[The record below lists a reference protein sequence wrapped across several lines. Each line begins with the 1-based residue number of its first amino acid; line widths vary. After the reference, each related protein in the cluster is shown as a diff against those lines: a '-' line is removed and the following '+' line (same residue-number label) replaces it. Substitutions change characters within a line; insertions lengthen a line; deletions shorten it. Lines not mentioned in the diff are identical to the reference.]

1 MKFTL
6 AEKLHMSQVFDA
18 DGNVHAVT
26 VCRAPGVVVTDIRTT
41 ERDGYQAIQVAMDEQ
56 KIERSTKAEVGHF
69 GGKAY
74 KVVREFR
81 TPAGDLQKG
90 AVIKADVFQPNDVVA
105 VAGIT
110 KAKGFQGVVKRH
122 GFKGGWEQHGQKHS
136 QREAG
141 SIGSTGQQRVNKGK
155 KMAGRMGG
163 DRVTVKN
170 LKVFAVDAVNNFI
183 LIKGAVPGRRGTIL
197 ELRSKN

>member
-6 AEKLHMSQVFDA
+6 AEKLHMSQAFDA

-26 VCRAPGVVVTDIRTT
+26 VCRAPGVVVTDMRSTG
-41 ERDGYQAIQVAMDEQ
+41 RDGYEAIQVAMDEQ
-56 KIERSTKAEVGHF
+56 KVQRATKAELGHF

-90 AVIKADVFQPNDVVA
+90 AVIKADVFQPGDTVV
-105 VAGIT
+105 VSGIT

-122 GFKGGWEQHGQKHS
+122 GFSGGWDQHGQKHS
-136 QREAG
+136 HREAG
-141 SIGSTGQQRVNKGK
+141 SIGATGPQRVIKGM

-163 DRVTVKN
+163 DRVSVKN
-170 LKVFAVDAVNNFI
+170 LKVFAVDTTNDTI

-197 ELRSKN
+197 EIRSK